1 VAAVVGAML
10 AEETTV
16 VPVVALTGQ
25 GMGAEARGTVRRG
38 KVLVVG
44 PTEGLPKTAA
54 VAVVRVLLE

>member
-1 VAAVVGAML
+1 MVGAIL

-25 GMGAEARGTVRRG
+25 GLGATARGTVRQG
-38 KVLVVG
+38 KVLVVE
-44 PTEGLPKTAA
+44 PTEGLPMLAA